1 MKCEDEKLK
10 PPEARVGVCAGVH
23 ARVRARRVH
32 KLSTRTE
39 RADGEDVDA
48 HRLNRVR
55 VRDFCRAV
63 ALAPLCGGEQ
73 TCRGDERLFDRG
85 DRLWRAPRHASRT
98 RRAEDQWH
106 PVIQTAP
113 RTVNERSGELYEF
126 GAVGVYCSIEIKALG
141 HDYVPFSSFSN
152 SVGRRKA
159 V

>member
-55 VRDFCRAV
+55 VRDFCSAV

-85 DRLWRAPRHASRT
+85 ERLWRAPTCKQGLGSGGPNGT
-98 RRAEDQWH
+98 R
-106 PVIQTAP
+106 
-113 RTVNERSGELYEF
+113 LYRQLP
-126 GAVGVYCSIEIKALG
+126 G
-141 HDYVPFSSFSN
+141 P
-152 SVGRRKA
+152 
-159 V
+159 